1 MNLDFTLYDKVLESR
16 VRLQIMSILVAND
29 YYDFNA
35 LKELLQ
41 VTDGNL
47 ASNLK
52 SLEKEGYILVEKS
65 FIDRK
70 PNTRYS
76 KTPKGQKAFENHLTA
91 LENLI
96 KRNYI

>member
-1 MNLDFTLYDKVLESR
+1 MSLDLSLYNKVLESR
-16 VRLQIMSILVAND
+16 IRLQIMGILVANE

-52 SLEKEGYILVEKS
+52 SLEKEGYLTIEKS
-65 FIDRK
+65 FVDRK
-70 PNTRYS
+70 PNTKYI
-76 KTPKGQKAFENHLTA
+76 KTEKGQKAFEDHLTA

-96 KRNYI
+96 RQQY